1 MGFFIF
7 QYRINKM
14 MKEINVFTF
23 IIFDL
28 LTHGTETKL
37 TTQDWGGGGGKRNKR
52 EMQAFSSRGTRR
64 QLIIFFFIFM

>member
-28 LTHGTETKL
+28 LTHGTESKL
-37 TTQDWGGGGGKRNKR
+37 TAQDWGGGGNRNKR

>member
-1 MGFFIF
+1 MMGFFIF

-28 LTHGTETKL
+28 LTHGTESKL
-37 TTQDWGGGGGKRNKR
+37 TAQDWGGGGEIETKGKCRPFLQ
-52 EMQAFSSRGTRR
+52 EELGDS
-64 QLIIFFFIFM
+64 

>member
-1 MGFFIF
+1 
-7 QYRINKM
+7 M

-37 TTQDWGGGGGKRNKR
+37 TAQDWGGGGGGERNKR

>member
-1 MGFFIF
+1 
-7 QYRINKM
+7 M

-37 TTQDWGGGGGKRNKR
+37 TAQDWGGWWGGIETKGKCRPFLQ
-52 EMQAFSSRGTRR
+52 EELGDS
-64 QLIIFFFIFM
+64 

>member
-1 MGFFIF
+1 MMGFFIF

-28 LTHGTETKL
+28 LTHGTESKL
-37 TTQDWGGGGGKRNKR
+37 TAQDWGGGIETKGKCRPFLQ
-52 EMQAFSSRGTRR
+52 EELGDS
-64 QLIIFFFIFM
+64 

>member
-37 TTQDWGGGGGKRNKR
+37 TAQDWGGGGIETKGKCRPFLQ
-52 EMQAFSSRGTRR
+52 EELGDS
-64 QLIIFFFIFM
+64 

>member
-1 MGFFIF
+1 
-7 QYRINKM
+7 M

-37 TTQDWGGGGGKRNKR
+37 TAQDWGGWGGIETKGKCRPFLQ
-52 EMQAFSSRGTRR
+52 EELGDSW
-64 QLIIFFFIFM
+64 

>member
-1 MGFFIF
+1 MMGFFIF

-37 TTQDWGGGGGKRNKR
+37 TAQDWGGG
-52 EMQAFSSRGTRR
+52 E
-64 QLIIFFFIFM
+64 